1 VVAVVAGVVVEV
13 EVVEVAAV
21 QAGGVVMVLASSDT
35 APLRA
40 KTRVTGSEP

>member
-1 VVAVVAGVVVEV
+1 MPIVRFKGFGEV